1 MVGTVMKMSDTL
13 RIVRTVSNA
22 FDELNMVGT
31 VRKLFLMRLGEGW
44 SQHWARQGS
53 GMQHGT
59 RVDGVWD
66 SCVKGHRHK

>member
-22 FDELNMVGT
+22 FDELSMVGT

-44 SQHWARQGS
+44 SQH
-53 GMQHGT
+53 
-59 RVDGVWD
+59 
-66 SCVKGHRHK
+66 